1 MRHSGSSVSSLA
13 GDILATAGNQYL
25 QMSSD
30 LTAPL
35 GDIQISARN
44 IAVQSNNNTRSVLII
59 VRERQSGLTLSA
71 SHPLLQP
78 VIDTAKVVREMGQ
91 VARRT
96 ENGRYQA
103 LALLTSGLTV
113 YNNCWRRPKTEPLL
127 RVVPTQ
133 D

>member
-1 MRHSGSSVSSLA
+1 MSSLA
-13 GDILATAGNQYL
+13 GDILATAGNHYL

-44 IAVQSNNNTRSVLII
+44 IAVQSNNNTRSVLNI

-71 SHPLLQP
+71 SHQLLQP

-96 ENGRYQA
+96 ENGRYQRGRMLMKQA
-103 LALLTSGLTV
+103 M
-113 YNNCWRRPKTEPLL
+113 
-127 RVVPTQ
+127 Q
-133 D
+133 DLQKIWDTGDSPNGKR